1 MSVAERL
8 VADLTDPQPPAL
20 DALGKISEV
29 AAEAYE
35 LAANPQAP
43 RLASAFRAQLQAG
56 QWTKD
61 HETAFL
67 RFVKGLAQQ
76 RSYLALRE
84 AADVVLDDEQT
95 LGLAG
100 QTLHDALLP
109 NAEIIT
115 DSPLVAGLR
124 LDIALEVVARTSV
137 APYQLLS
144 LLTSSVQG
152 YPEDFEDPLARAIGI
167 AADIWTS
174 PAEQQRFSATL
185 AELAERGSEDA
196 AYESAVV
203 RLRDALTEQNKEDLL
218 NKLRTARDHF
228 DALAGRYDARDDAG
242 AFAQT
247 CTAVIAFE
255 EADRI
260 ALAASA
266 QAARTLST
274 RRALLVHGMHNRHQ
288 TTARRSAELA
298 WTSLAWHLET
308 AAIEIEEDSFLDTW
322 VAVDALIAVYEADRQ
337 LTNLKTVST
346 LIRPRLVNQIARRN
360 AMAHQLDRAVAI
372 DRKRYVPELP
382 QEIYELVDLVYRA
395 RSAGREPADDPEE
408 SSHDGTYLGALLGPA
423 TVVLDEL
430 SDSDRARLEEAA
442 RQSFV
447 GTYAPGRPQNE
458 LIEGIVAR
466 LMDELEENEAF
477 VGSTRANFSLLV
489 LYTVRFL
496 VYVGDSAQPY
506 TSPIRPSDSTP
517 LESEL
522 QKHFHQFLCATDLA
536 GRVGMEHQN
545 IAGGRAD
552 VITTFDGAQRYVTE
566 VKRELNDAGRE
577 KLEKAYLAQALEY
590 QSTSQPLGQLLVL
603 DLTDHSSGTPH
614 INDSIWVTH
623 HRDIEGRAM
632 SSAIVAVVR
641 GNRPTPSSMH

>member
-8 VADLTDPQPPAL
+8 VAGLTDPQPPAL
-20 DALGKISEV
+20 DALGTVSEV
-29 AAEAYE
+29 SAEAYE

-43 RLASAFRAQLQAG
+43 RLALAFRAQLRTGPWA
-56 QWTKD
+56 KD

-67 RFVKGLAQQ
+67 RFVTGLAQQ

-84 AADVVLDDEQT
+84 TADVVLEDELA

-100 QTLHDALLP
+100 PTLHDALLP
-109 NAEIIT
+109 DAEIIAG
-115 DSPLVAGLR
+115 SPLVAGLR

-137 APYQLLS
+137 APYRLLS
-144 LLTSSVQG
+144 LLTSPAQG
-152 YPEDFEDPLARAIGI
+152 YPEEFEDPLARAIGV

-174 PAEQQRFSATL
+174 PAERQRFAAIL

-203 RLRDALTEQNKEDLL
+203 RLRDALAEPNKEVLL
-218 NKLRTARDHF
+218 NKLRTARDQF
-228 DALAGRYDARDDAG
+228 DALAGQYDARDDAG

-255 EADRI
+255 EADKI

-266 QAARTLST
+266 QVARALST
-274 RRALLVHGMHNRHQ
+274 RRTLLVHGMHNRHQ
-288 TTARRSAELA
+288 IAARRSAELA
-298 WTSLAWHLET
+298 WASLAWHLET
-308 AAIEIEEDSFLDTW
+308 AATEVEEDSFLDTW

-337 LTNLKTVST
+337 LTNLKTVTT

-372 DRKRYVPELP
+372 DKKRDAPELP
-382 QEIYELVDLVYRA
+382 PEIYELVDLVHRA
-395 RSAGREPADDPEE
+395 RSAGRESADDPEE
-408 SSHDGTYLGALLGPA
+408 SSHDNTYLRALLGPA

-430 SDSDRARLEEAA
+430 CGSDRARLEEAA
-442 RQSFV
+442 RQSFI
-447 GTYAPGRPQNE
+447 GTLASDRPQNE
-458 LIEGIVAR
+458 LIERIVAR
-466 LMDELEENEAF
+466 LMGDLEENEAF
-477 VGSTRANFSLLV
+477 VDSTRMNFSLLA

-496 VYVGDSAQPY
+496 IYVGDSAPPY
-506 TSPIRPSDSTP
+506 TKPIPRGGSAP
-517 LESEL
+517 LEAEL
-522 QKHFHQFLCATDLA
+522 QRHFHQFLCGTDLV

-552 VITTFDGAQRYVTE
+552 VVTTFDGAQRYVTE
-566 VKRELNDAGRE
+566 VKRELNDAARE
-577 KLEKAYLAQALEY
+577 RLEAAYLAQALEY

-623 HRDIEGRAM
+623 HRDIRGRVT

-641 GNRPTPSSMH
+641 GNRPTPSAMQ

>member
-8 VADLTDPQPPAL
+8 VAGLNDPRPPAL
-20 DALGKISEV
+20 DALGTVSEL

-35 LAANPQAP
+35 LAANSQAP
-43 RLASAFRAQLQAG
+43 LLASAFRAQLQIG
-56 QWTKD
+56 PWTKD

-67 RFVKGLAQQ
+67 RFVTGLAQQ

-84 AADVVLDDEQT
+84 TADVVLEDEQA

-100 QTLHDALLP
+100 PTLHDALMP
-109 NAEIIT
+109 DAEIIT

-203 RLRDALTEQNKEDLL
+203 QLRDALTEQNKEDLL

-228 DALAGRYDARDDAG
+228 DALSGQYDARDDAG

-260 ALAASA
+260 ALATSA
-266 QAARTLST
+266 QAARALST
-274 RRALLVHGMHNRHQ
+274 RRTLLVHGMHNRHQ
-288 TTARRSAELA
+288 TAARRAAELA

-308 AAIEIEEDSFLDTW
+308 AATEIDEDSFLDTW

-337 LTNLKTVST
+337 LTNLKTVTT

-372 DRKRYVPELP
+372 DKKRDAPELP
-382 QEIYELVDLVYRA
+382 QEIYELVDLVHRA
-395 RSAGREPADDPEE
+395 RSAGRESADDPEE
-408 SSHDGTYLGALLGPA
+408 SSHDGTYLRVLLGSA

-430 SDSDRARLEEAA
+430 SGSDRARLEEAA
-442 RQSFV
+442 RQSFI
-447 GTYAPGRPQNE
+447 GTLAGGRQQNE
-458 LIEGIVAR
+458 LIERIVAR
-466 LMDELEENEAF
+466 LIGDLEENGAF
-477 VGSTRANFSLLV
+477 VDSVRQNFSLLV

-496 VYVGDSAQPY
+496 VYVGDSAPPY
-506 TSPIRPSDSTP
+506 TKPIPRDGSTP
-517 LESEL
+517 LEADL
-522 QKHFHQFLCATDLA
+522 QQHFHQFLNGTDLV

-552 VITTFDGAQRYVTE
+552 VVTTFDGAQRYVTE
-566 VKRELNDAGRE
+566 VKRELNDAARE
-577 KLEKAYLAQALEY
+577 NLEEAYLAQALEY

-614 INDSIWVTH
+614 INDSIWVAH
-623 HRDIEGRAM
+623 HRDVEGRVI
-632 SSAIVAVVR
+632 SSALVAVVR
-641 GNRPTPSSMH
+641 GNRPTPSAMR